1 MQGFVFREGLV
12 QKISILELFA
22 TRQNKACY
30 FAGIATMKNAIASPI
45 TRWLNDGRL
54 YAVLAAAGF
63 SMKAVFVKL
72 AYAAAPVDAVTLLA
86 MRMGFALPLFIW
98 LVLRTG
104 GVGAARL
111 SPVDMARIWMLG
123 CLGYYLSSLFDFYG
137 LSYISA
143 GLERMILYLYP
154 TLVLLLQAWLTR
166 QRPDRRAWQAM
177 AICYAGL
184 AIAFAHDLHQGGQG
198 SHVVTGAAWVFASA
212 VTYAM
217 YYYGTGSLVG
227 RVGST
232 RLAGLAGSASCVLV
246 LAHFILFGE
255 ARALAS
261 LPNAVWA
268 NAALMAV
275 FSTVLPVWWLSLA
288 IRRMGAGQA
297 AAIGT
302 LGPVLTVFAAWLLLG
317 ESLSALQLAGLA
329 LVMFGVTRLKP
340 KQADG
345 KSAAMP
351 VAAVSSAA
359 NE

>member
-1 MQGFVFREGLV
+1 MTKAMHSQ
-12 QKISILELFA
+12 IL
-22 TRQNKACY
+22 
-30 FAGIATMKNAIASPI
+30 
-45 TRWLNDGRL
+45 RWLSDGRL

-72 AYAAAPVDAVTLLA
+72 SYAAAPIDALTLLA
-86 MRMGFALPLFIW
+86 MRMGFALPLFLW
-98 LVLRTG
+98 LILRTG
-104 GVGAARL
+104 GTSAARL
-111 SPVDMARIWMLG
+111 STADVARIWLLG
-123 CLGYYLSSLFDFYG
+123 FAGYYLSSLFDFYG

-184 AIAFAHDLHQGGQG
+184 AIAFAHDLHQGGHG
-198 SHVVTGAAWVFASA
+198 LDVATGAAWVFASA
-212 VTYAM
+212 VTYAL
-217 YYYGTGSLVG
+217 YYYGTGSVVG

-246 LAHFILFGE
+246 LGHFVLFGHPQ
-255 ARALAS
+255 ALTNLPAS
-261 LPNAVWA
+261 VWL
-268 NAALMAV
+268 NTALMAV

-288 IRRMGAGQA
+288 IRRMGAGPA

-317 ESLSALQLAGLA
+317 ESLSALQMAGLA

-340 KQADG
+340 KPAESVHAPAVPAAAG
-345 KSAAMP
+345 K
-351 VAAVSSAA
+351 
-359 NE
+359 

>member
-1 MQGFVFREGLV
+1 
-12 QKISILELFA
+12 
-22 TRQNKACY
+22 
-30 FAGIATMKNAIASPI
+30 MKNAVSSRIAP
-45 TRWLNDGRL
+45 WLIDGRL
-54 YAVLAAAGF
+54 YAVVAAAGF

-98 LVLRTG
+98 LVLRTSA
-104 GVGAARL
+104 GAARL
-111 SPVDMARIWMLG
+111 NPADMARIWMLG
-123 CLGYYLSSLFDFYG
+123 FLGYYLSSLFDFYG

-154 TLVLLLQAWLTR
+154 TLVLLLQAWLTQ

-184 AIAFAHDLHQGGQG
+184 AIAFAHDLHQNGQG
-198 SHVVTGAAWVFASA
+198 SHVATGAAWVFASA

-246 LAHFILFGE
+246 LAHFILFGQPQ
-255 ARALAS
+255 ALAN
-261 LPNAVWA
+261 LPPAVWA
-268 NAALMAV
+268 DAALMAV

-345 KSAAMP
+345 KSEAMQ
-351 VAAVSSAA
+351 VAAVRGAT